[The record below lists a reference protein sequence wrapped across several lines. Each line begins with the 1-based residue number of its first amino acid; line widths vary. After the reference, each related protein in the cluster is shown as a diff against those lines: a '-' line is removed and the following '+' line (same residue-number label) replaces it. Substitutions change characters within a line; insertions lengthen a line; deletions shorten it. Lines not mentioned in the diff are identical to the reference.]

1 MNKVLCS
8 YIFLIFVLTSNS
20 VKANIDDYFI
30 YDVTSSSSNYGNTGL
45 MEIPNARFM
54 SPASL
59 RINFSASYPFEYTS
73 LTATPFKWFEAT
85 YRYAE
90 VKNQKY
96 GPAFYSGNQS
106 LKDKGFD
113 IKFGLRDEKSFF
125 PAVALGLRDIG
136 GTGLLS
142 SEYLVFSKRIGN
154 FDLTTGL
161 GWGLLGS
168 ANNIKNPLTNFK
180 EQFNYRNAEQGQGG
194 QFSFKSWFS
203 GETAIFGGI
212 EYDLNKYGLRLK
224 LEYDT
229 SRPYK
234 TSKVP
239 FQPKSNVNL
248 GLNYYPYNWLT
259 LGAAFER
266 GREFR
271 FSFSL
276 KGDFFKDSIPKP
288 KPKNVIKLSKD
299 QQQKSFQD
307 KEIFYRSLNK
317 SLRDEQIYL
326 QGANYSEETVEV
338 AVASSKFFSATRPAG
353 RTIRIASA
361 LASDSVK
368 EIIVRPMN
376 GDFEIARISVDREE
390 FDQADKNLSSDIE
403 LSQKSRV
410 DSKSNKPLFKEA
422 DFIPKVDFPEFRW
435 SMSPGLKHQIGG
447 PEGFYLGALYWK
459 TDTSLKLARG
469 LTLYS
474 SFGINLYDTF
484 DEFANP
490 SYSEIPHVRSDIQE
504 YLSEGRENIIRMQL
518 EYMFSPIRDV
528 FVRADLGLLEE
539 MFGGVGGQ
547 ILYRPIEKKF
557 ALGMSL
563 HRVKQRDYDQRFS
576 FRDYKTNTGHFE
588 FYAELPNDIYFQ
600 SHVGKYLAGD
610 KGLTIDFSRRY
621 KTGFVLGVFA
631 TKTNLSAAEFGE
643 GSFDKGFYFS
653 IPTKLFYP
661 DFRSGVIAFGLHP
674 LTKDGGA
681 MLHHKNQL
689 FSILGETNENSIYRD
704 WDYVLD

>member
-1 MNKVLCS
+1 
-8 YIFLIFVLTSNS
+8 
-20 VKANIDDYFI
+20 
-30 YDVTSSSSNYGNTGL
+30 

-90 VKNQKY
+90 IKNQKY
-96 GPAFYSGNQS
+96 GPAFYSGNHS
-106 LKDKGFD
+106 LNDKGFD
-113 IKFGLRDEKSFF
+113 VKFGLSDEKSFF

-142 SEYLVFSKRIGN
+142 SEYLVFSKRINN

-180 EQFNYRNAEQGQGG
+180 EEFNYRNAEQGEGG
-194 QFSFKSWFS
+194 QFALKSWFS
-203 GETAIFGGI
+203 GDTAIFGGI
-212 EYDLNKYGLRLK
+212 EYDLNKYGIRLK

-234 TSKVP
+234 NSKVP
-239 FQPKSNVNL
+239 FQPKTNLNL
-248 GLNYYPYNWLT
+248 GLNYYPYSWLT

-276 KGDFFKDSIPKP
+276 KGDFFKDTIPKP
-288 KPKNVIKLSKD
+288 KPKNVVKLSKE

-326 QGANYSEETVEV
+326 QGANYTEETVEV
-338 AVASSKFFSATRPAG
+338 AVASSKFFSATRPTG

-376 GDFEIARISVDREE
+376 GDFEMARISVDREE
-390 FDQADKNLSSDIE
+390 FDQADKDLSSYIE

-422 DFIPKVDFPEFRW
+422 DFIPTVDFPEFRW

-459 TDTSLKLARG
+459 TDTSLKFARG

-547 ILYRPIEKKF
+547 ILYRPIERKY

-576 FRDYKTNTGHFE
+576 FRDYKTTTGHFE

-610 KGLTIDFSRRY
+610 KGITIDFSRRY

-689 FSILGETNENSIYRD
+689 FSILGETNADSIYRD